1 MNRTRAG
8 RIALQIAN
16 ALLAVP
22 LAAFFAFVGYYKA
35 FAPLAE
41 LAKHSAFTVHLPDL
55 LGRSIGWIEIACALA
70 LLAGIVWQRAGPA
83 QIAAALFQIAEQ
95 GVSSLIH
102 ARHGEAAMLPQNALL
117 ALLLLVVALTR
128 LAIRRLQTSLV

>member
-1 MNRTRAG
+1 MNRVGAV
-8 RIALQIAN
+8 RIALHLAN
-16 ALLAVP
+16 AGAALP

-41 LAKHSAFTVHLPDL
+41 LAKHSAFTVHLPEL

-70 LLAGIVWQRAGPA
+70 LVAGIVWHRAGPA

-95 GVSSLIH
+95 GVSAWIH
-102 ARHGEAAMLPQNALL
+102 ARHGEAAMLSQNALL
-117 ALLLLVVALTR
+117 AVLLLTIALTR
-128 LAIRRLQTSLV
+128 LALRRTHTQTI

>member
-1 MNRTRAG
+1 MTNARAV
-8 RIALQIAN
+8 RIALLLGN
-16 ALLAVP
+16 AAAALP

-41 LAKHSAFTVHLPDL
+41 LAKHSAFTVHLPEL

-70 LLAGIVWQRAGPA
+70 LVAGIVWRRVGLL
-83 QIAAALFQIAEQ
+83 QIAAALFQTAEQ

-102 ARHGEAAMLPQNALL
+102 WQHSEVAMLPQNAAL
-117 ALLLLVVALTR
+117 AGLLLLVAFTR
-128 LAIRRLQTSLV
+128 LALRRPTSA